1 VTIQVVGVVGAG
13 VMGIGV
19 AHNLA
24 QAGYRVIL
32 VDLSHDILT
41 HASQEI
47 TNNLRLQRMWSKTR
61 DQESISAIVERITFT
76 PDYDRL
82 AEADF
87 VIENATEQWE
97 IKKVIHARLD
107 SICPEHCIFAAN
119 TSAISIT
126 RIGSVTQRPSQV
138 IGTHF
143 MNPVPMKTM
152 VEVIRGHHTS
162 DETIATT
169 KALLATM
176 GKECVV
182 VNDMPGF
189 VSNRISHL
197 LMNEAAFIVQDQVA
211 TAREVDEIF
220 TKGYGHAMGPL
231 QTADLIGLDTVV
243 DTLHVLYQSYQ
254 DPKFRC
260 CPLLQKM
267 VDAGL
272 YGRKSGQGFYTYK

>member
-1 VTIQVVGVVGAG
+1 MTVQVVGVVGAG

-32 VDLSHDILT
+32 VDLSHDILA

-47 TNNLRLQRMWSKTR
+47 TNNLRLQRMWSKTQ
-61 DQESISAIVERITFT
+61 DQESISDIVERISFT
-76 PDYDRL
+76 TDDDHL
-82 AEADF
+82 AQADF
-87 VIENATEQWE
+87 VIENATEKWE
-97 IKKVIHARLD
+97 IKQTIHGRLD

-126 RIGSVTQRPSQV
+126 RIGSVTQRPSQI

-143 MNPVPMKTM
+143 MNPVPMKKM

-162 DETIATT
+162 EETIATT
-169 KALLATM
+169 RALLASM

-220 TKGYGHAMGPL
+220 TRGYGHAMGPL

-260 CPLLQKM
+260 CPLLKKM